1 MARNTK
7 VDISDVAFCEEDK
20 SLICISCILE
30 GGYQSKKIVAIED
43 VRTWSI
49 TVGRQS
55 RNSKGK
61 ENQS

>member
-7 VDISDVAFCEEDK
+7 VDISDAAFCEEDK

-43 VRTWSI
+43 VRL
-49 TVGRQS
+49 GR
-55 RNSKGK
+55 
-61 ENQS
+61 